1 MKPLIK
7 KFILII
13 ILTFNYSNLS
23 AIENV
28 KIVLKIN
35 NEIITNVDVENE
47 YNYLIALNNDFR
59 KIQKDEA
66 LKIAKNSLMKEKIK
80 KIEIEK
86 YYDLS
91 QKPEI
96 MSGIIKDL
104 YTGVNLKNVD
114 EFKNYLKKYNVNY
127 LDIEKKINIETTWNK
142 LVYNKYKNQV
152 RINSEELKKK
162 ILNQKSEQN
171 SYLIS
176 EILFVT
182 NVEENIDDKYKKIK
196 ISIEKNGFKNSAN
209 IYSIS
214 ESSKFGGRV
223 GWINE
228 SQLSKEVILKLKKIK
243 IGKYTNPITVP
254 SGNLILK
261 IDDFKKI
268 KNNLDIDKELKKLVN
283 YERNKQLNQLSNI
296 FFNKI
301 KNNALINET

>member
-104 YTGVNLKNVD
+104 YTGVNLKNVN
-114 EFKNYLKKYNVNY
+114 EFKSYLKKYNVNY

-228 SQLSKEVILKLKKIK
+228 SQLSKEVILKLKKMFSYNELMVEMK
-243 IGKYTNPITVP
+243 GFERYFLLF
-254 SGNLILK
+254 LIA
-261 IDDFKKI
+261 
-268 KNNLDIDKELKKLVN
+268 
-283 YERNKQLNQLSNI
+283 S
-296 FFNKI
+296 
-301 KNNALINET
+301 

>member
-104 YTGVNLKNVD
+104 YTGVNLKNVN
-114 EFKNYLKKYNVNY
+114 EFKSYLKKYNVNY

-142 LVYNKYKNQV
+142 LIYDRYKNQI
-152 RINSEELKKK
+152 RINSEELKKI

-176 EILFVT
+176 EILFIT
-182 NVEENIDDKYKKIK
+182 DVEENIDDKYKKIK
-196 ISIEKNGFKNSAN
+196 LSIERNGFKNSAN

-214 ESSKFGGRV
+214 ESSKLGGKV

-228 SQLSKEVILKLKKIK
+228 SQLSEVVMSELKKIE
-243 IGKYTNPITVP
+243 IGKYTNPISVP

-261 IDDFKKI
+261 IDDLKKI
-268 KNNLDIDKELKKLVN
+268 KNDLDIDKELKKLVK
-283 YERNKQLNQLSNI
+283 YERDKQLNQLSNI